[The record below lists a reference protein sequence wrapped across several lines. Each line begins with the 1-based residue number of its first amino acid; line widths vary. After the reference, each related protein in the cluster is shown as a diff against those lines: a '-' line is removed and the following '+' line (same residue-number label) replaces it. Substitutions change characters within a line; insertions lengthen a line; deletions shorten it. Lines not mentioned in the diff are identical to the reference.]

1 MIIDS
6 NNTKREKFPEERH
19 AWKSKTGSHQ
29 QTGIFHVWLKIN
41 MDSTFRSTEGE
52 HGLEEFSNEEY
63 AIFLCFHF
71 AKIDLPPFFNNST

>member
-6 NNTKREKFPEERH
+6 NNTKRENFQEEPH

-29 QTGIFHVWLKIN
+29 QTGIIVHVWLKIN
-41 MDSTFRSTEGE
+41 MESTFRSTKAE

-63 AIFLCFHF
+63 PIFSPGFTLL
-71 AKIDLPPFFNNST
+71 K